1 MIMKLFKKNTLQLF
15 DWIIIIGSIVFYLG
29 YWLYLKIG
37 SDTAAQFS
45 LLGAVAG
52 VTGLACN
59 VLCAKR
65 NIFNY
70 FFGLINVSLYAY
82 ISLRNKIYGDFVLNA
97 FYYFPMQF
105 IGFFSWMKKRGGTD
119 EEGNKDET
127 VVNTLRMSWTYRI
140 YLILACTILVVACGF
155 VLKAI
160 NDPQP
165 FKDSATTVLSVIA
178 MILMV
183 MTYMEQWAIWIFVN
197 ALSIIMWVV
206 VYMRGG
212 EASAEM
218 VIMWLFYLANS
229 INGYIVWRKAAEKF
243 ALEKRSLELQ
253 KIKDDSQNET

>member
-1 MIMKLFKKNTLQLF
+1 MKLFKKNTLQIF
-15 DWIIIIGSIVFYLG
+15 DWAIIAGSIVFYLS
-29 YWLYLKIG
+29 YWLYVKYG
-37 SDTAAQFS
+37 NSSAVNFS
-45 LLGAVAG
+45 LIGAVAG
-52 VTGLACN
+52 VSGLICN

-82 ISLRNKIYGDFVLNA
+82 IALNNKIYGDFVLNA
-97 FYYFPMQF
+97 FYYVPMQF
-105 IGFFSWMKKRGGTD
+105 IGFFSWMKKRGEKD
-119 EEGNKDET
+119 SSGNTDET
-127 VVNTLRMSWTYRI
+127 VVNTLKMTWPQRWV
-140 YLILACTILVVACGF
+140 LIAGCAVLVTACGF
-155 VLKAI
+155 ILMTI

-197 ALSIIMWVV
+197 TLSIIMWVV
-206 VYMRGG
+206 VYTRGG

-229 INGYIVWRKAAEKF
+229 INGYIVWKRAADKAEK
-243 ALEKRSLELQ
+243 EKKLAS
-253 KIKDDSQNET
+253 DNS

>member
-1 MIMKLFKKNTLQLF
+1 MKLFKKNTLQLF

-29 YWLYLKIG
+29 YWLFLKFG
-37 SDTAAQFS
+37 SGAAEQFS
-45 LLGAVAG
+45 LIGAVAG
-52 VTGLACN
+52 VTGLTCN

-82 ISLRNKIYGDFVLNA
+82 ISLNNKIYGDFVLNA

-105 IGFFSWMKKRGGTD
+105 IGFFSWIKKRGGVD
-119 EEGNKDET
+119 EKGNKDET
-127 VVNTLRMSWTYRI
+127 VVSTLKMPWKYRI
-140 YLILACTILVVACGF
+140 YLILGCVILVTSCGF
-155 VLKAI
+155 ILQAV

-165 FKDSATTVLSVIA
+165 FKDSATTVLSIIA

-197 ALSIIMWVV
+197 ALSIIMWIV

-218 VIMWLFYLANS
+218 VIMWFFYLANS
-229 INGYIVWRKAAEKF
+229 INGYIVWKKAADKAILEKK
-243 ALEKRSLELQ
+243 ALEEQ
-253 KIKDDSQNET
+253 DIKSDSQNGI

>member
-1 MIMKLFKKNTLQLF
+1 MKLFKKNTLQLF
-15 DWIIIIGSIVFYLG
+15 DWILIAGSIIFYLG
-29 YWLYLKIG
+29 YWLYLKFG
-37 SDTAAQFS
+37 SSAAVQFS

-52 VTGLACN
+52 VTGLVCN

-82 ISLRNKIYGDFVLNA
+82 ISFKNRIYGDFVLNA
-97 FYYFPMQF
+97 LYYFPMQF

-127 VVNTLRMSWTYRI
+127 VVSTLKMSWAHRI
-140 YLILACTILVVACGF
+140 YLILTCTILVVACGF
-155 VLKAI
+155 ILKAI

-197 ALSIIMWVV
+197 MLSIIMWIV

-229 INGYIVWRKAAEKF
+229 INGYIVWKKAADKSAFEKKS
-243 ALEKRSLELQ
+243 AEMQ
-253 KIKDDSQNET
+253 KIKDGSQNVI

>member
-1 MIMKLFKKNTLQLF
+1 MKLFKKNTLQLF

>member
-1 MIMKLFKKNTLQLF
+1 MKLFNKNTLQLF
-15 DWIIIIGSIVFYLG
+15 DWIIIAGSIIFYFG
-29 YWLYLKIG
+29 YWLYLKFG
-37 SDTAAQFS
+37 SGAAAQFS

-52 VTGLACN
+52 VTGLVCN

-82 ISLRNKIYGDFVLNA
+82 ISLKNKIYGDFALNA
-97 FYYFPMQF
+97 LYYFPMQF

-127 VVNTLRMSWTYRI
+127 VVSTLKMSRVHRI
-140 YLILACTILVVACGF
+140 YLILTCTILVVACGF
-155 VLKAI
+155 ILKAI

-183 MTYMEQWAIWIFVN
+183 MTYMEQWVIWIFVN
-197 ALSIIMWVV
+197 TLSIIMWIV

-229 INGYIVWRKAAEKF
+229 INGYIVWKKAAEKS
-243 ALEKRSLELQ
+243 ALEKKFAEMQ
-253 KIKDDSQNET
+253 KIKDGS